1 LFFINQQFK
10 KFIMAVKPE
19 IIKARLK
26 ALFPKANL
34 SQKRLD
40 AIAAKL
46 APMPA
51 DDADDAAVDAV
62 VNQANDFNSFDEIAR
77 EDDRVRTLEEKAKG
91 PTPPTPPGPTDP
103 PTPPTPPVDVPEWA
117 KGLVEANKA
126 LLEKVTAIES
136 GNVLQTKK
144 QTALQSFEKSEIL
157 KGLKPELKDRW
168 VSRVDVNS
176 ETPIEDQIKELE
188 SEYSELVQVN
198 ADNNQYGGPAGGGS
212 TATKPD
218 DAIVNSIVD
227 NLNI

>member
-1 LFFINQQFK
+1 
-10 KFIMAVKPE
+10 MPVKPE

-91 PTPPTPPGPTDP
+91 PTPPTPPAPTDP

-144 QTALQSFEKSEIL
+144 QTASQLFEKSEVL
-157 KGLKPELKDRW
+157 KGLKDTLKPKWIDRIN
-168 VSRVDVNS
+168 VDS
-176 ETPIEDQIKELE
+176 ETSIEDQIKDLE
-188 SEYSELVQVN
+188 TEYSELVQVN
-198 ADNNQYGGPAGGGS
+198 ADNNQYGGPAGGGNPGPTFDEKAMAEVVKS
-212 TATKPD
+212 M
-218 DAIVNSIVD
+218 
-227 NLNI
+227 

>member
-1 LFFINQQFK
+1 
-10 KFIMAVKPE
+10 MAVEKSRV
-19 IIKARLK
+19 IARIKT
-26 ALFPKANL
+26 LFSKANL

-40 AIAAKL
+40 ALADKL
-46 APMPA
+46 ATKPA
-51 DDADDAAVDAV
+51 DDADDAAIDAV
-62 VNQANDFNSFDEIAR
+62 INDFNSILSIDEIAR
-77 EDDRVRTLEEKAKG
+77 EDDRVRTLETKAN
-91 PTPPTPPGPTDP
+91 PPAPAPAPKPTDP
-103 PTPPTPPVDVPEWA
+103 PTPATPPADVPEWA

-198 ADNNQYGGPAGGGS
+198 ADNNQYGGAAGGGS
-212 TATKPD
+212 NNSKPD
-218 DAIVNSIVD
+218 TAIVDEIVD

>member
-1 LFFINQQFK
+1 
-10 KFIMAVKPE
+10 MAVEKSRV
-19 IIKARLK
+19 IARIKT
-26 ALFPKANL
+26 LFSKANL

-40 AIAAKL
+40 ALADKL
-46 APMPA
+46 ATKPA
-51 DDADDAAVDAV
+51 DDADDAAIDAV
-62 VNQANDFNSFDEIAR
+62 INDFNSILSIDEIAR
-77 EDDRVRTLEEKAKG
+77 EDDRVRTLETKAN
-91 PTPPTPPGPTDP
+91 PPAPAPAPAPKPTDP
-103 PTPPTPPVDVPEWA
+103 PTPPADVPEWA

-144 QTALQSFEKSEIL
+144 QTALQSFEKSDIL

-212 TATKPD
+212 NATKPD
-218 DAIVNSIVD
+218 DAIVSSIVD